1 MHKRFARTSIETPP
15 QTVPKVDPSSLSSRK
30 AISSRIF
37 SNRIL
42 LDGSDGNNFSPVS
55 GNRLSICLII
65 SMLSGM
71 GLPLSISVGTNVL
84 GFND

>member
-1 MHKRFARTSIETPP
+1 METPP

-30 AISSRIF
+30 AISSSIF
-37 SNRIL
+37 SNWIL
-42 LDGSDGNNFSPVS
+42 LDGSDGNNRSPVS
-55 GNRLSICLII
+55 GDILSICHII

-71 GLPLSISVGTNVL
+71 GLPLSKSVGTNVL